1 MEKYI
6 YNYLTENYY
15 IKSSDVGNHGIYLIN
30 DARRFHTP
38 INGSKL
44 VTEIVTVFG
53 ITEDEAKVL
62 INQWGVNTYKELD
75 LDFYWKTNSD
85 LFFGNIGNLVNNI
98 GSSLS
103 QDLVPVQAM
112 SAPSQTLFYFDYVYE
127 SKTQMIKNK
136 VKVIFKNIYNRI
148 FGIFKN

>member
-1 MEKYI
+1 MEKFI

-15 IKSSDVGNHGIYLIN
+15 IRLSDVGNYGIYLIN

-38 INGSKL
+38 INGARL
-44 VTEIVTVFG
+44 VSEIVHVFAV
-53 ITEDEAKVL
+53 TEDESKKHIDNWALNKYGN
-62 INQWGVNTYKELD
+62 ID

-85 LFFGNIGNLVNNI
+85 LFFGNIGNVVNNI